1 MNYFKVTFLLVFNA
15 SKIIYL
21 YINDV
26 EFNAAF
32 YDSSFAKFEQ
42 FKTNSLRFKISQ
54 PFAG

>member
-1 MNYFKVTFLLVFNA
+1 MNYFRVKFLLVFNA

-42 FKTNSLRFKISQ
+42 FKTNSLRFKIS
-54 PFAG
+54 